1 MCNLLGSTLCLQQRQ
16 KPRYKQSFRRKNR
29 ETQKKGE
36 EVLQNWLKAH
46 DLRVTTSIIEKL
58 CTFHK
63 IETPEAFFISLGE
76 RSTILG
82 DKDLEVLNNKG
93 GVSIQAALRKFVPFL
108 SGDKKKGKE
117 QEKFIVGKDFN
128 KKIPI
133 VINEENINTFVFP
146 TCCHPIPGDDA
157 LGYIDNK
164 GRIEVHKR
172 SCSVAAR
179 LKSSSVTKY

>member
-1 MCNLLGSTLCLQQRQ
+1 M
-16 KPRYKQSFRRKNR
+16 PFYIH
-29 ETQKKGE
+29 
-36 EVLQNWLKAH
+36 LK
-46 DLRVTTSIIEKL
+46 TY
-58 CTFHK
+58 
-63 IETPEAFFISLGE
+63 
-76 RSTILG
+76 
-82 DKDLEVLNNKG
+82 
-93 GVSIQAALRKFVPFL
+93 
-108 SGDKKKGKE
+108 
-117 QEKFIVGKDFN
+117 FN

-179 LKSSSVTKY
+179 LKSSFGNKILDAKWDMHKRLFFNATIKVRGIDRHGMLLSVSEVISSQMNIDIHKITISTEEGIFDGTIEIGVHDKDEVNELIAKLKNIENVKEVSQLV